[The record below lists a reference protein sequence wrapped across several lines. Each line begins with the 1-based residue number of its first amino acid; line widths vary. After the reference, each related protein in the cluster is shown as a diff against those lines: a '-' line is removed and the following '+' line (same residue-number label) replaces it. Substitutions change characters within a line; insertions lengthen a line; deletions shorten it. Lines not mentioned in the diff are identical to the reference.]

1 MHQELR
7 VRLAAETA
15 SVPGARRFVCDGLA
29 DWGRRSLIDDAALCV
44 TEMAANAALHSGSRF
59 MDVVVREL
67 PTSVQVAVEDE
78 GARVP
83 VEAVRPPV
91 PVTADPEACAHAGSG
106 SGPDL
111 AQLGQSLPLDL
122 QPMTGRGLAIVSM
135 IAESWGVEEMS
146 HGRRVW
152 AELADGPSGHGVRPP
167 RVDRREG
174 PPPGGEDH
182 PSAGTG
188 AQVPA
193 DWRTVRMPQCPVRL
207 GLRIDQHLDDLVRE
221 LQLIGADQQKEPP
234 RPVREMADNLVRAAF
249 ARHTGRRIA
258 QEAAAAGQEYV
269 DVEMTMPRAMAP
281 SARDLLRLARQADD
295 VCREHGLLTLAA
307 TPEMES
313 LRTWFTD
320 CMVGQLEH
328 DAEPVAYA
336 DWLAARGPGAGV
348 RE

>member
-1 MHQELR
+1 MHPELR

-67 PTSVQVAVEDE
+67 PTSVRVAVEDE
-78 GARVP
+78 GGQVP
-83 VEAVRPPV
+83 LEAVRPAV
-91 PVTADPEACAHAGSG
+91 LVAAGSG
-106 SGPDL
+106 
-111 AQLGQSLPLDL
+111 AVESLPLDL

-135 IAESWGVEEMS
+135 IAETWGVEEMS

-152 AELADGPSGHGVRPP
+152 AELADTPSAHGVRPP
-167 RVDRREG
+167 EVERSADAV
-174 PPPGGEDH
+174 PGTV
-182 PSAGTG
+182 SQA
-188 AQVPA
+188 ALPA
-193 DWRTVRMPQCPVRL
+193 DWKTARLLRCPVRL

-221 LQLIGADQQKEPP
+221 LQLIGADQHKEPP

-249 ARHTGRRIA
+249 ARHTGRQIA
-258 QEAAAAGQEYV
+258 QEAAAAGREYV
-269 DVEMTMPRAMAP
+269 DIEMTMPRAMSP
-281 SARDLLRLARQADD
+281 SVRELLRLTRQADL

-307 TPEMES
+307 TPEIES
-313 LRTWFTD
+313 LRTWFTE

-328 DAEPVAYA
+328 DAEPVTYE
-336 DWLAARGPGAGV
+336 DWLAAGS
-348 RE
+348 